1 MKKWMLLLLLILP
14 FCTAFAEE
22 KPFLISRTEILP
34 GMERAYGQGYEPQ
47 AEGNT
52 MTIHLPIEVHADVRK
67 IQVSLVPEDERLSP
81 FAHQNMS
88 VSYTV
93 PQNGLVR
100 GKMNLSLLPGRKN
113 GDYACT
119 VRVEGKKAG
128 GAAVKAK
135 CPLVIRIRGQK
146 ENAEHGKPA
155 VTADAV
161 LMAGQQTA
169 LHISVQNPN
178 RTQHWQDMSVRVTD
192 PAGDILTVGKNLL
205 PVGDIPPLGLQKTDI
220 PLSVSAKAAAQLHTL
235 TIRLSY
241 RSLDAEETWE
251 ESLTLPVG
259 QEMKLKQGGI
269 DMPGSVIQGDLAALS
284 LPLMNMGVAEVR
296 NVLATL
302 TLSNMATPQSVL
314 VGTIAAGE
322 TKTAKMSLRTQE
334 LPIGKAEGQLR
345 VDFEDASG
353 NKDSMTMP
361 LALTVQEKLP
371 TVLENADRTDKKETP
386 LIVWL
391 LGGGCGLLFLLLIVQ
406 GVVLKRKL
414 HLMEEDRL

>member
-14 FCTAFAEE
+14 FCTAFAEG

-88 VSYTV
+88 TSYAV
-93 PQNGLVR
+93 PQNGPVR

-119 VRVEGKKAG
+119 VRVEGKNAG
-128 GAAVKAK
+128 GALLKAEY
-135 CPLVIRIRGQK
+135 PMVIRIRDGK
-146 ENAEHGKPA
+146 ESMENGKPA
-155 VTADAV
+155 MTADAALAV
-161 LMAGQQTA
+161 GEQTA
-169 LHISVQNPN
+169 LHLNVENPN
-178 RTQHWQDMSVRVTD
+178 KTQYWQDMRVQIAD
-192 PAGDILTVGKNLL
+192 AAGDVLTVGKTLIA
-205 PVGDIPPLGLQKTDI
+205 VGDIPPRGVQTADI
-220 PLSVSAKAAAQLHTL
+220 PLSVSPKAAVGLHTL
-235 TIRLSY
+235 TFKFSY
-241 RSLDAEETWE
+241 RSLGAEQTWE

-302 TLSNMATPQSVL
+302 TLSNMAAPQSVL

-371 TVLENADRTDKKETP
+371 AVPENADRTDKKETP